1 MPPPGRSEATAGQRP
16 EQPALVLLQPM
27 STEAPPARVSL
38 TLVCVWRED
47 QNKQKYLGH
56 CQVEVLGVT

>member
-1 MPPPGRSEATAGQRP
+1 MDPVPPLGRSEAAAGQSP
-16 EQPALVLLQPM
+16 EQPALVLLQPV

-47 QNKQKYLGH
+47 QNKNIWVIAKWKY
-56 CQVEVLGVT
+56 